1 MISDHDL
8 DHQRRA
14 LERRL
19 DAIETLVLRIGR
31 RVGDLEQKQK
41 DMGESLLLLSEM
53 VRGAEDA

>member
-19 DAIETLVLRIGR
+19 DDVETLVLRVGR

-41 DMGESLLLLSEM
+41 DMSESLLVLSEM